1 MGTKVIH
8 VSDIS
13 GREGSG
19 GELGRLVIHQ
29 HPDFQQVP
37 ITLDVLPEEIKT
49 LEAATRLVVLEYFA
63 PGSRRGE
70 RLTVTLEDF
79 NRLAPDGTDIKAV
92 LFQALI
98 EQQGQRAGKGNRTAD
113 GGEPASSRRA
123 STRRAKVDYS
133 TLDHAGE
140 PHRGRI
146 TEAEKRLVRQNL
158 DEVNARL
165 RANGMREIDPTEE
178 AMKDRYGL

>member
-13 GREGSG
+13 GREGTDE
-19 GELGRLVIHQ
+19 ELGRLIVHQ
-29 HPDFQQVP
+29 HPDFQQFP
-37 ITLDVLPEEIKT
+37 IELDVLPEEIKT
-49 LEAATRLVVLEYFA
+49 LEAATQLVVLEYFA
-63 PGSRRGE
+63 PGARRGE

-79 NRLAPDGTDIKAV
+79 NRLAPDGTDMKAI

-98 EQQGQRAGKGNRTAD
+98 DKPGQAAGRTGRSAD
-113 GGEPASSRRA
+113 GQAAAR
-123 STRRAKVDYS
+123 RRAKVDYT

-146 TEAEKRLVRQNL
+146 TETEKRLVREHL
-158 DEVNARL
+158 DEVNRRL
-165 RANGMREIDPTEE
+165 RAKGMREIDPAEE

>member
-13 GREGSG
+13 GREGIG
-19 GELGRLVIHQ
+19 EELGRLVVHQ
-29 HPDFQQVP
+29 HPEFQQVP
-37 ITLDVLPEEIKT
+37 IELDVLPEEIKS
-49 LEAATRLVVLEYFA
+49 LEAATQLVVLEYFA
-63 PGSRRGE
+63 PGARRGE

-79 NRLAPDGTDIKAV
+79 NRLAPDGTDMKAV

-98 EQQGQRAGKGNRTAD
+98 GRSGQSPGKPGRSAD
-113 GGEPASSRRA
+113 GQVAA
-123 STRRAKVDYS
+123 RRAKVDYT

-146 TEAEKRLVRQNL
+146 TETEKRLVRENL
-158 DEVNARL
+158 DEVNRRL
-165 RANGMREIDPTEE
+165 RAKGMREIDPSEE
-178 AMKDRYGL
+178 SMQERYGL

>member
-13 GREGSG
+13 GREGAG
-19 GELGRLVIHQ
+19 EELGRLIVHQ
-29 HPDFQQVP
+29 HPDFQQGP
-37 ITLDVLPEEIKT
+37 ITLDVLPDEIKN
-49 LEAATRLVVLEYFA
+49 LEAATQLVVLEYFA

-79 NRLAPDGTDIKAV
+79 SRLAPDGTDIKAV

-98 EQQGQRAGKGNRTAD
+98 DQQGQRPGKASRSD
-113 GGEPASSRRA
+113 GGGAQPAA
-123 STRRAKVDYS
+123 PRRAKVDYT

-146 TEAEKRLVRQNL
+146 TETEKRLVRENL
-158 DEVNARL
+158 QEINDRL
-165 RANGMREIDPTEE
+165 RAKGMREIDPTEE

>member
-13 GREGSG
+13 GREGTG
-19 GELGRLVIHQ
+19 AELGRLIVHR
-29 HPDFQQVP
+29 HPEFQQLP
-37 ITLDVLPEEIKT
+37 IELDVLPEEIKT
-49 LEAATRLVVLEYFA
+49 LEAATQLVVLEYFA
-63 PGSRRGE
+63 PGARRGE
-70 RLTVTLEDF
+70 RITVTLEDF
-79 NRLAPDGTDIKAV
+79 NRLAPDGTDMKAI

-98 EQQGQRAGKGNRTAD
+98 DKPGQTAGRSGRSAD
-113 GGEPASSRRA
+113 GQAAAR
-123 STRRAKVDYS
+123 RRAKVDYT

-146 TEAEKRLVRQNL
+146 TETEKRLVRENL
-158 DEVNARL
+158 DEVNRRL
-165 RANGMREIDPTEE
+165 RAKGMREIVPAEE

>member
-1 MGTKVIH
+1 MGTKVVH

-13 GREGSG
+13 GREGAG
-19 GELGRLVIHQ
+19 EELGRLVIHQ

-49 LEAATRLVVLEYFA
+49 LEAATQLVVLEYFA

-79 NRLAPDGTDIKAV
+79 SRLAPDGADIKAV

-98 EQQGQRAGKGNRTAD
+98 EQQGQRAGKANRSPD
-113 GGEPASSRRA
+113 GSEPRSSRR
-123 STRRAKVDYS
+123 SKVDYT
-133 TLDHAGE
+133 TLEHAGE

-146 TEAEKRLVRQNL
+146 TETEKRLVRENL
-158 DEVNARL
+158 EEVNRRL
-165 RANGMREIDPTEE
+165 RAKGMREIDPTEE

>member
-13 GREGSG
+13 GREGTG
-19 GELGRLVIHQ
+19 DQLGRLVIHQ
-29 HPDFQQVP
+29 HPDFQQGP
-37 ITLDVLPEEIKT
+37 ITLDVLPEEIKA
-49 LEAATRLVVLEYFA
+49 LEAATQLVVLEYFA

-70 RLTVTLEDF
+70 PLTVTLEDF
-79 NRLAPDGTDIKAV
+79 SRLAPDGSDMKAI

-98 EQQGQRAGKGNRTAD
+98 DQQGQPAAKPSRSAD
-113 GGEPASSRRA
+113 GQPASPRR
-123 STRRAKVDYS
+123 SKVDYT
-133 TLDHAGE
+133 TLEHAGE

-146 TEAEKRLVRQNL
+146 TETEKRLVRENL
-158 DEVNARL
+158 DEINQRL
-165 RANGMREIDPTEE
+165 RAKGMREIDPTEE